1 MAMTSPTTRQTVLT
15 FSEKVNRL
23 QSSSLLQF
31 MTSKGWKVDWNFEED
46 RPGEEALMPQVEHLE
61 AYILNLRF
69 FVQDNEPTSL
79 RNIASLY
86 KRECKDAKLLERFIE
101 VREAINRELDR
112 DLWFKFNG
120 ETVTYRAIFEG
131 MIYSRFAH
139 ANKGAH
145 KLFETMATHPFGYML
160 AMDEFLRCIRVVHTG
175 LLLVNKLNA
184 AAFPHTPHIS
194 KS

>member
-1 MAMTSPTTRQTVLT
+1 MTSPTTRQTILK

-31 MTSKGWKVDWNFEED
+31 MTSKGWKVDWNFEAEQ
-46 RPGEEALMPQVEHLE
+46 PGDQALMPQTEQLE

-69 FVQDNEPTSL
+69 FIQDNEPTSL
-79 RNIASLY
+79 RNIAALF
-86 KRECKDAKLLERFIE
+86 KMECKDPTLLREFME

-120 ETVTYRAIFEG
+120 ETVTYRTIFDG

-139 ANKGAH
+139 ANKGEH
-145 KLFETMATHPFGYML
+145 QLFEKMATHPFGYML
-160 AMDEFLRCIRVVHTG
+160 AMDEFLRCIRVVHIG
-175 LLLVNKLNA
+175 LLFVNKLNA
-184 AAFPHTPHIS
+184 AAFPQMGA
-194 KS
+194 

>member
-1 MAMTSPTTRQTVLT
+1 VAMTTPTTRKTILT

-31 MTSKGWKVDWNFEED
+31 MTSKGWKVDWNFEAD
-46 RPGEEALMPQVEHLE
+46 RPGDQALMPQVEHLE

-79 RNIASLY
+79 RNIAALY
-86 KRECKDAKLLERFIE
+86 RTECKDAPLLERFME
-101 VREAINRELDR
+101 VRDAINRELDR

-120 ETVTYRAIFEG
+120 ETVTYRSIFQG

-139 ANKGAH
+139 TNKGKH
-145 KLFETMATHPFGYML
+145 DLFEKMTTHPFGYML
-160 AMDEFLRCIRVVHTG
+160 AMDEFLRWIRVVHTG
-175 LLLVNKLNA
+175 LLFVNKLNA
-184 AAFPHTPHIS
+184 KAFPKMGT
-194 KS
+194 